1 MKSILLSHSFV
12 SVVFTL
18 VAFALGFNPIVAAL
32 IISAYW
38 AGRELAQAE
47 ERFIHQHVP
56 SKQRK
61 DMPVMTA
68 YYNPKAWNVK
78 SFWWDMTVPF
88 FASVGLGL
96 WLVLK

>member
-1 MKSILLSHSFV
+1 MKFIKKYSHAFV
-12 SVVFTL
+12 SVTFVL
-18 VAFALGFNPIVAAL
+18 IADALGFDAICAAL
-32 IISAYW
+32 IVSAYW
-38 AGRELAQAE
+38 AAREVAQAE

-68 YYNPKAWNVK
+68 YYNPKAWDVK

-88 FASVGLGL
+88 FLSMLLAYFLT
-96 WLVLK
+96 

>member
-18 VAFALGFNPIVAAL
+18 VAFALGFDAICAAL
-32 IISAYW
+32 IVSAYW
-38 AGRELAQAE
+38 AAREVAQAE

-68 YYNPKAWNVK
+68 YYDKRAWDVK

-88 FASVGLGL
+88 FLSMLLAYFLT
-96 WLVLK
+96 